1 MPRSWASGVNGPG
14 TPGVDGPTGRG
25 RSLDAMRKTFHEQLA
40 EAESLVVDTA
50 GIVLQQLE
58 RAMRA
63 LETRDIALADVVIS
77 GDDAV
82 DDRYMQIEEGVL
94 TLLATQAPVAS
105 DLRLVSGMLHINIH
119 LERMADLCV
128 NMAKFVKLS
137 SDLPHHPEIVGELVE
152 MGHQGGR
159 MLESAVMA
167 FSKRDLE
174 LALTLPRMDDAV
186 DRLNRQLFRKV
197 ATTLAADET
206 VEWAGRMILLARQL
220 ERLGDHAVD
229 IAEQVAFMIT
239 GEMREF
245 TDASDKELT

>member
-1 MPRSWASGVNGPG
+1 MNTDPTPRVRRQAGG
-14 TPGVDGPTGRG
+14 G
-25 RSLDAMRKTFHEQLA
+25 RSVDAMRKTFHQQLA
-40 EAESLVVDTA
+40 EGEARIVDTA
-50 GIVLQQLE
+50 GVVVQLLD

-63 LETRDIALADVVIS
+63 LETRDVSLADVVIS

-82 DDRYMQIEEGVL
+82 DDAYMEIEERVL

-105 DLRLVSGMLHINIH
+105 DLRLVSGMMHINIH

-152 MGHQGGR
+152 MGRQGGR
-159 MLESAVMA
+159 MLESAIQA
-167 FSKRDLE
+167 FAKRDLD

-186 DRLNRQLFRKV
+186 DRLNRQLFRNV
-197 ATTLAADET
+197 AATLAADET